1 MFLEIYE
8 VDIIN
13 NVFWQDVFIA
23 FLGAFFAICGALFLF
38 YMQTRLKSK
47 GDYKENVAEIIYSIR
62 CDCTIGLP
70 YFLNKYNDA
79 SEAVSKLFMNTK
91 KMQNH
96 LEKIRLSHSDD
107 FVVFKGIIDK
117 IYKEN
122 NRINEVAFSDIKND
136 IFSKSQYF
144 DFFENNS
151 HYTSEILFELEKL
164 YNSL

>member
-23 FLGAFFAICGALFLF
+23 FLGAFFAICGALFLL

-47 GDYKENVAEIIYSIR
+47 VDYKESVAGVLHSIR

-70 YFLNKYNDA
+70 YFLNKYDDA
-79 SEAVSKLFMNTK
+79 SEAVTKLFTNTK
-91 KMQNH
+91 KIQNH

-107 FVVFKGIIDK
+107 FVVFESIIDK
-117 IYKEN
+117 LYKEN
-122 NRINEVAFSDIKND
+122 NRINKVALNDIKNG
-136 IFSKSQYF
+136 IFSKSEYF

-151 HYTSEILFELEKL
+151 HYTSEILSELEKL